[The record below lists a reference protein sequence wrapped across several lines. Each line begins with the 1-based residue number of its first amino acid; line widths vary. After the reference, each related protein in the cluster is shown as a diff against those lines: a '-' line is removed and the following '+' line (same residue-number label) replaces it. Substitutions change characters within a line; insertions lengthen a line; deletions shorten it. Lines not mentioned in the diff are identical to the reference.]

1 MRIWIE
7 DLLIKC
13 QVGDAYPTVTN
24 FFVMVVVRK
33 TKILTYIICAGAIAS
48 GTAAL
53 ADTADISTS
62 IPIEQQVQEVVS
74 HLDGAMDTSAQ
85 ASANPKAPNVRIT
98 SCKVKIEDATL
109 NRPQQ
114 FLYQEQAL
122 SRKLTQPYRQ
132 RFLRI
137 APSADKRSVESAVF
151 KPPTP
156 AAWTGLCGKPKAER
170 IVKISDIG
178 ESKCSVFLQRQGENY
193 VGDTKAGGCPS
204 DYKGAVRITNHIVLH
219 QAGMDTLD
227 RGFDAAGKQ
236 VWGAKNDPY
245 QFRWVK

>member
-1 MRIWIE
+1 MGI
-7 DLLIKC
+7 
-13 QVGDAYPTVTN
+13 AHPTVSN
-24 FFVMVVVRK
+24 FSVMVAVRK
-33 TKILTYIICAGAIAS
+33 TKILIYVTCASAIAF

-53 ADTADISTS
+53 ADTADRYTS

-74 HLDGAMDTSAQ
+74 HLNGAMDTSAQ

-98 SCKVKIEDATL
+98 TCKVKVEDAAAL
-109 NRPQQ
+109 NRPQE

-156 AAWTGLCGKPKAER
+156 AAWTGLCGKPEAER

-178 ESKCSVFLQRQGENY
+178 ESKCSVFLQRQSENY

-227 RGFDAAGKQ
+227 RGFDAAGIQ
-236 VWGAKNDPY
+236 LWGAKTNPY
-245 QFRWVK
+245 QFRWVNSATRNRK

>member
-227 RGFDAAGKQ
+227 RGFDATGKQ

-245 QFRWVK
+245 KFRWVK

>member
-1 MRIWIE
+1 MGNAR
-7 DLLIKC
+7 
-13 QVGDAYPTVTN
+13 PTVTN
-24 FFVMVVVRK
+24 FSVMVAVRK
-33 TKILTYIICAGAIAS
+33 TKILIYVICGAIAS

-98 SCKVKIEDATL
+98 SCKVKVEDAAAL
-109 NRPQQ
+109 KRPQE

-122 SRKLTQPYRQ
+122 SRKLAQPYRQ

-156 AAWTGLCGKPKAER
+156 AAWTGLCDKPEAER
-170 IVKISDIG
+170 VLKISDIG
-178 ESKCSVFLQRQGENY
+178 ESKCSVFLQRQSEKY
-193 VGDTKAGGCPS
+193 VGDTKTGGCPS

-219 QAGMDTLD
+219 QGGMDTLD
-227 RGFDAAGKQ
+227 RGFDAAGIQ